1 MPEVWPTTSFAFG
14 VIPFGIAEASVE
26 VRATPPRA
34 AKATTAMF
42 SFMNYYL
49 L

>member
-1 MPEVWPTTSFAFG
+1 MPEVWPTTDFASG
-14 VIPFGIAEASVE
+14 VIPFGIAEAAVE
-26 VRATPPRA
+26 VRATPPSA

-42 SFMNYYL
+42 SFMDYYL